1 MTTGTPRS
9 VTPTTIKK
17 LQGQT
22 MSLERWTWWDRTPGT
37 ATKVASKTLRDGMA
51 DSSGM
56 PVFMLPDVVGQTAR
70 NVVGQ
75 SQKRAPGTASKVRQG
90 QSKNRPVFAQGHRSC
105 RALSVALLRSSL
117 GGGSKKGRP
126 MVDNT
131 TDGAS
136 GSTETPTR
144 NRILVMSRR

>member
-22 MSLERWTWWDRTPGT
+22 MSLENSTWWDMTPGT
-37 ATKVASKTLRDGMA
+37 TRKVSILTWWDKMA
-51 DSSGM
+51 DSSKM
-56 PVFMLPDVVGQTAR
+56 PLFILPDVVGQATMD
-70 NVVGQ
+70 VVGQ
-75 SQKRAPGTASKVRQG
+75 RAKQSPGTASKVRQG

-131 TDGAS
+131 TGGAS
-136 GSTETPTR
+136 GSTETPIKSHT
-144 NRILVMSRR
+144 LVMSRR